1 MKFHETIISD
11 TSPEYDEYD
20 FFVST
25 DHETGEVAFLA
36 ESVDLKTGD
45 CDTVKI
51 PVADPVQLMNRLMGA
66 FGCRIVNGAIVEA
79 PKFKVGQR
87 VRLKRT
93 PRKRGTVL
101 GVTSGDRY
109 AVEWDSGD
117 PYFAPSDFL
126 APDTD
131 DFF

>member
-1 MKFHETIISD
+1 MKFHETVISH
-11 TSPEYDEYD
+11 TSPEYECDL
-20 FFVST
+20 FVST
-25 DHETGEVAFLA
+25 NYDTGAVSLDA
-36 ESVDLKTGD
+36 ESVDLKAEI
-45 CDTVKI
+45 CDTVRI

-66 FGCRIVNGAIVEA
+66 LGCRIVDGEIVEA

-87 VRLKRT
+87 VRQARA

-101 GVTSGDRY
+101 GVTSDDWY

-117 PYFAPSDFL
+117 PYFVSSDFL
-126 APDTD
+126 APDVD